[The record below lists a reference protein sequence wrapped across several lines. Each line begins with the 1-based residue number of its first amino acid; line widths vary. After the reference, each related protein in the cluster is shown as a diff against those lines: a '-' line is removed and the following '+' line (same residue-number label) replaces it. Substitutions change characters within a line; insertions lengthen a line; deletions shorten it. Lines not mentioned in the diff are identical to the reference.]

1 MIDALRGVFL
11 SKHYYNMGVKLFDE
25 NSNFEHVSVEY
36 GGGARTL
43 RFREY
48 NQTIKLFKRVEDHGD
63 HTVVVSSSGWVE
75 MEQTSKRYESRSY
88 VMLDSGR
95 FLNIDEPSRD
105 REFDDECCIVKISKL
120 EVD

>member
-1 MIDALRGVFL
+1 
-11 SKHYYNMGVKLFDE
+11 MGVKLSDE
-25 NSNFEHVSVEY
+25 DCNFEHVLVEY
-36 GGGARTL
+36 RGGAITI

-48 NQTIKLFKRVEDHGD
+48 NQTIRLFKRVEDHGD

-75 MEQTSKRYESRSY
+75 MEQTFKRYESRSY

-95 FLNIDEPSRD
+95 LLNICDPSRD
-105 REFDDECCIVKISKL
+105 REFDDECCILKISNL

>member
-1 MIDALRGVFL
+1 
-11 SKHYYNMGVKLFDE
+11 MGVKLSDE
-25 NSNFEHVSVEY
+25 NGNFEHVSVEY
-36 GGGARTL
+36 GGGAITL

-48 NQTIKLFKRVEDHGD
+48 NQTIRLFKRVEDHGD

-75 MEQTSKRYESRSY
+75 MEQTIKRYESRSY

-105 REFDDECCIVKISKL
+105 REFDDECCIIKISNL